1 MITVGSLILT
11 AGAIEETYGEDL
23 LSRLSGL
30 ARRDPWVAAVFA
42 AGAFSVVGFP
52 PFSGLWGKVLTVTSI
67 AQAGSPVAWLVIAV
81 VVVTSFAAFI
91 SMLRVW
97 RKVFWGAEM
106 NRQRIPE
113 NLRVP
118 AYRIA
123 PAGVLM
129 LISVGMFL
137 AAGPMVQATRDAAD
151 SLVDVAGYQHAV
163 LGDDLADA
171 VGIPAPQ
178 DS

>member
-1 MITVGSLILT
+1 
-11 AGAIEETYGEDL
+11 
-23 LSRLSGL
+23 
-30 ARRDPWVAAVFA
+30 
-42 AGAFSVVGFP
+42 
-52 PFSGLWGKVLTVTSI
+52 
-67 AQAGSPVAWLVIAV
+67 
-81 VVVTSFAAFI
+81 
-91 SMLRVW
+91 
-97 RKVFWGAEM
+97 VFWGAEM

-137 AAGPMVQATRDAAD
+137 AAGLMVQATRDAAD
-151 SLVDVAGYQHAV
+151 SLVNVTDYQHAV

>member
-1 MITVGSLILT
+1 
-11 AGAIEETYGEDL
+11 
-23 LSRLSGL
+23 
-30 ARRDPWVAAVFA
+30 
-42 AGAFSVVGFP
+42 
-52 PFSGLWGKVLTVTSI
+52 
-67 AQAGSPVAWLVIAV
+67 
-81 VVVTSFAAFI
+81 
-91 SMLRVW
+91 
-97 RKVFWGAEM
+97 
-106 NRQRIPE
+106 
-113 NLRVP
+113 
-118 AYRIA
+118 
-123 PAGVLM
+123 M